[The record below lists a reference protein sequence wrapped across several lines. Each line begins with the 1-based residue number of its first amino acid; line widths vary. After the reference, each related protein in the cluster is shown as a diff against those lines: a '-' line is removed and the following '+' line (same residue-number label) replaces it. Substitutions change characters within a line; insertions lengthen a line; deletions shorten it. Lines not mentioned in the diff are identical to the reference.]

1 MVELSTLMALP
12 RPRDRMSTVVETWG
26 WDGRHGVGEK
36 GEERR
41 PETAVEERVDVDGLD
56 ASAESLDPV
65 VESLDGW
72 VVDQGVEDRRLEDHH
87 RRPRRRRPA

>member
-1 MVELSTLMALP
+1 MEEVLRL
-12 RPRDRMSTVVETWG
+12 
-26 WDGRHGVGEK
+26 EK
-36 GEERR
+36 LKD
-41 PETAVEERVDVDGLD
+41 VVDGLD

-87 RRPRRRRPA
+87 QRPRRRRPA